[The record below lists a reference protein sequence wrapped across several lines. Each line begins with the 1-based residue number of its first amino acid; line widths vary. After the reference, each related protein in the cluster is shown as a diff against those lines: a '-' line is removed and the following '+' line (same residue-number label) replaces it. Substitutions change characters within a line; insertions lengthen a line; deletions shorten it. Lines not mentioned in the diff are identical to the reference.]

1 MAHTACSERPNEL
14 QNSVAP
20 TFTVAAPPAPPK
32 ERKTMSRRFLITAP
46 LLALALGG
54 LPVPRATAQ
63 TTYPNRP
70 IEFIIPFPPGG
81 PADTAARIIQPKL
94 SAALGVP
101 IVLVNKPGGGG
112 ALGAD
117 HVAKSK
123 PDGYTVFAGTNAA
136 VTIVPAMQPDLSYR
150 PSDLAPVGSSM
161 ADLGAIV
168 ARAGSPWKTLEE
180 FVDYA
185 KKNQGKLSYGSAGV
199 GTVSFFMVELFK
211 VSYGL
216 DITHVPFQGGG
227 PVKNAIMGGH
237 VTIASGGLNSFAP
250 LIRSGDLIPLAT
262 SAPKRV
268 PAFPDVPTLA
278 EKGFPEAS
286 LNIWMALFVPAKT
299 PREAIDKLAQA
310 LDKTMKEPS
319 VVAAVEKAGMVVDY
333 RDATATAKLAETEHE
348 AVKKVVAK
356 QGIGKK

>member
-1 MAHTACSERPNEL
+1 MLEKGDVME
-14 QNSVAP
+14 SV
-20 TFTVAAPPAPPK
+20 TRRLLVATILLGLAVASLPAPPA
-32 ERKTMSRRFLITAP
+32 S
-46 LLALALGG
+46 
-54 LPVPRATAQ
+54 AQ
-63 TTYPNRP
+63 ARYPSRP

-81 PADTAARIIQPKL
+81 PADTAARIIQPPL
-94 SAALGVP
+94 SAALGAP

-117 HVAKSK
+117 YVAKSK
-123 PDGYTVFAGTNAA
+123 PDGYTVFAATNAPM
-136 VTIVPAMQPDLSYR
+136 TIVPAMQPDISYR
-150 PSDLAPVGSSM
+150 PSDFAPVGSSM
-161 ADLGAIV
+161 ADLGVIV
-168 ARAGSPWKTLEE
+168 ARAGSPWKTLDE

-185 KKNQGKLSYGSAGV
+185 KKNQGKLSYGSAGL

-211 VSYGL
+211 ASYGL
-216 DITHVPFQGGG
+216 DVTHVPFQGGG

-237 VTIASGGLNSFAP
+237 VTIASSGLNSFAP
-250 LIRSGDLIPLAT
+250 LIKSGDLIALAT

-299 PREAIDKLAQA
+299 PREVVDKLAQA
-310 LDKTMKEPS
+310 LEKTMTEPS

-333 RDATATAKLAETEHE
+333 RNPAATAKLMESEHE
-348 AVKKVVAK
+348 E
-356 QGIGKK
+356 

>member
-1 MAHTACSERPNEL
+1 MRRNLVVSMA
-14 QNSVAP
+14 
-20 TFTVAAPPAPPK
+20 
-32 ERKTMSRRFLITAP
+32 
-46 LLALALGG
+46 LLALALTPLGPG
-54 LPVPRATAQ
+54 PLGAESD
-63 TTYPNRP
+63 YPSRP

-81 PADTAARIIQPKL
+81 PADTAARIVQPKL

-101 IVLVNKPGGGG
+101 IVLVNKAGGGG

-117 HVAKSK
+117 YVAKSK
-123 PDGYTVFAGTNAA
+123 PDGYTVFAATNAPM
-136 VTIVPAMQPDLSYR
+136 TIVTAIQPDVSYR
-150 PSDLAPVGSSM
+150 PSDFAPIGSSM
-161 ADLGAIV
+161 ADLGVIV

-185 KKNQGKLSYGSAGV
+185 RKNQGKLSYGSAGL

-211 VSYGL
+211 ASYGL

-237 VTIASGGLNSFAP
+237 VTIASSGLNSFAP
-250 LIRSGDLIPLAT
+250 LIKSGDLIPLAT

-268 PAFPDVPTLA
+268 SAFPDVPTLA

-299 PREAIDKLAQA
+299 PREVVAKLAKA
-310 LDKTMKEPS
+310 LEKTMKEPS
-319 VVAAVEKAGMVVDY
+319 VVAAAEKAGMVVDY
-333 RDATATAKLAETEHE
+333 RGPTATAKLVETEHE
-348 AVKKVVAK
+348 AVKKVVARL
-356 QGIGKK
+356 GIGKN

>member
-1 MAHTACSERPNEL
+1 MRRNL
-14 QNSVAP
+14 VVSV
-20 TFTVAAPPAPPK
+20 V
-32 ERKTMSRRFLITAP
+32 
-46 LLALALGG
+46 LLALALTPLGPG
-54 LPVPRATAQ
+54 RLGAESD
-63 TTYPNRP
+63 YPSRP

-94 SAALGVP
+94 SAGLGVP
-101 IVLVNKPGGGG
+101 IVLVNKAGGGG

-117 HVAKSK
+117 YVAKSK
-123 PDGYTVFAGTNAA
+123 PDGYTVFAATNAPL
-136 VTIVPAMQPDLSYR
+136 TIVTAIQPDVSYR
-150 PSDLAPVGSSM
+150 PSDFAPIGSSM
-161 ADLGAIV
+161 ADLGVIV

-185 KKNQGKLSYGSAGV
+185 RKNQGKLSYGSAGL

-211 VSYGL
+211 ASYGL

-237 VTIASGGLNSFAP
+237 VTIASSGLNSFAP
-250 LIRSGDLIPLAT
+250 LIKSGDLIPLAT

-268 PAFPDVPTLA
+268 SAFPDVPTLA

-299 PREAIDKLAQA
+299 PREVVAKLAKA
-310 LDKTMKEPS
+310 LEKTMKEPS
-319 VVAAVEKAGMVVDY
+319 VVAAAEKAGMVVDY
-333 RDATATAKLAETEHE
+333 RGPTATAKLVETEHE
-348 AVKKVVAK
+348 AVKKVVARL
-356 QGIGKK
+356 GIGKN